1 MTGSIEAKS
10 MRRAWRFLLSCL
22 LAVSAIAT
30 SPWSP
35 AQAPGYICENNGA
48 TRTVEVVTAPGYAC
62 RVRYT
67 KPSGTSFPWS
77 ARNDASY
84 CGPRAIGL
92 VNKLRSLGWACDST
106 DVAKSILLAQI
117 ENYHRH
123 IRILTHVGKTC
134 DFYPGE
140 AQFGDLCG
148 DPRQEAV
155 VVYTCEKGA
164 DDWEQHL
171 AVFLEIENDP
181 LIREIGDSRSRQV
194 TSYHIDKHRLL
205 LEIQPFDTDGETP
218 TARSPPVQT
227 SIQCRY
233 TAESKWK
240 LDEQ

>member
-1 MTGSIEAKS
+1 
-10 MRRAWRFLLSCL
+10 MRRAWRLQLSCL
-22 LAVSAIAT
+22 LVVCVVAT
-30 SPWSP
+30 SPRSP
-35 AQAPGYICENNGA
+35 AQVSGYICENNGA
-48 TRTVEVVTAPGYAC
+48 TRTIEVETAPGYAC

-67 KPSGTSFPWS
+67 KPSSTSFPWS
-77 ARNDASY
+77 ARNDASS
-84 CGPRAIGL
+84 CGHRAIGL
-92 VNKLRSLGWACDST
+92 VDKVRSLGWACDST
-106 DVAKSILLAQI
+106 EVAKSILLAQI

-155 VVYTCEKGA
+155 VVYTCEKGG
-164 DDWEQHL
+164 DDWDQHL

-194 TSYHIDKHRLL
+194 TSYHIDKQRLL

-218 TARSPPVQT
+218 TAQSPPVQA

>member
-1 MTGSIEAKS
+1 
-10 MRRAWRFLLSCL
+10 MRRTWGLLLSCL
-22 LAVSAIAT
+22 LAVCAVAS
-30 SPWSP
+30 SPRSL

-48 TRTVEVVTAPGYAC
+48 TRSVETVSAPGYAC

-67 KPSGTSFPWS
+67 KSSGTSFPWS

-84 CGPRAIGL
+84 CGPRATGL
-92 VNKLRSLGWACDST
+92 VDKLRSWGWACAST
-106 DVAKSILLAQI
+106 EAARSLLLAQI

-134 DFYPGE
+134 DFYPSE

-164 DDWEQHL
+164 GEWDQHL

-181 LIREIGDSRSRQV
+181 LIREVGDSTSRQV
-194 TSYHIDKHRLL
+194 TSYHIDNRRLL
-205 LEIQPFDTDGETP
+205 LEIQPFDAAGETP
-218 TARSPPVQT
+218 TAQSLPLQT

-233 TAESKWK
+233 TTESKWR
-240 LDEQ
+240 LDEH

>member
-1 MTGSIEAKS
+1 
-10 MRRAWRFLLSCL
+10 
-22 LAVSAIAT
+22 
-30 SPWSP
+30 
-35 AQAPGYICENNGA
+35 
-48 TRTVEVVTAPGYAC
+48 
-62 RVRYT
+62 
-67 KPSGTSFPWS
+67 
-77 ARNDASY
+77 
-84 CGPRAIGL
+84 
-92 VNKLRSLGWACDST
+92 
-106 DVAKSILLAQI
+106 
-117 ENYHRH
+117 
-123 IRILTHVGKTC
+123 
-134 DFYPGE
+134 
-140 AQFGDLCG
+140 
-148 DPRQEAV
+148 V